1 MTALTWS
8 AAIPDTIHP
17 VTVHEPPPTTIDTS
31 KMSEGKRAALELA
44 ESARTPAGE
53 KPSFAGP
60 LFFGEFRWPLV
71 HPWPK
76 EDEDRRV
83 RGEEFLAK
91 LKAFLDAELD
101 PDEIDRSGEIPREV
115 IDGLAELGAFG
126 IKIPREFG
134 GLGLSQTTYT
144 KAAMLVGGRCA
155 STAALISAHQSIGV
169 PQPLLLFGTDEQKKR
184 LLPRLA
190 KGELSAFAI
199 TETEAGSDPAR
210 MTSRAERSADGSHYV
225 LNGEKLWCTNGTFA
239 KWLVV
244 AAKTRGPSGKD
255 QITAFIV
262 DGTDPGVVVTHRCQ
276 FMGMRGLYNAAL
288 RFDDVRVPAENVLGG
303 EGRGLKVA
311 LTTLNTGRLTLPAAC
326 VGLAKNCLAV
336 AREWAATRVQ
346 WGSPVGRHAAVAEKL
361 ARMAADL
368 FAMESMTLLT
378 SALVDRHDVDVR
390 VEAAMCKMWGTE
402 AAWRIVNDAVQV
414 KGGRGYE
421 TAASLAA
428 RGEKPDPLERWVRD
442 NRIYTIFEGSSEILR
457 LFLAREAL
465 DPHLK
470 VSGAVL
476 DSRLPTGR
484 RLAAALKAGAFYA
497 AWYPSRLLPALGPG
511 GALDPSVARHA
522 AWCARTS
529 KRLARGLF
537 RAMVRH
543 GTSIEKEQVLL
554 GRFVDVGAETFAL
567 AASCSRAQHLIA
579 TGAARDDVVAVLDL
593 FGAKTRRR
601 ADAAFRGTSRND
613 DAQGYSF
620 AQDVLAGRHAWL
632 ER

>member
-1 MTALTWS
+1 M
-8 AAIPDTIHP
+8 
-17 VTVHEPPPTTIDTS
+17 TVHEPPPTAIDTS

-53 KPSFAGP
+53 RPSFAGP
-60 LFFGEFRWPLV
+60 LFFGEYRWPLI
-71 HPWPK
+71 HPFP
-76 EDEDRRV
+76 EEPPESRT
-83 RGEEFLAK
+83 RGAEFLAK
-91 LKAFLDAELD
+91 LEAFLDEKLD
-101 PDEIDRSGEIPREV
+101 ADEIDRTGEIPSEV
-115 IDGLAELGAFG
+115 VEGLAALGAFG

-155 STAALISAHQSIGV
+155 STAALLSAHQSIGV
-169 PQPLLLFGTDEQKKR
+169 PQPLLLFGTDEQKR
-184 LLPRLA
+184 RFLPGLA
-190 KGELSAFAI
+190 RGELSAFAI
-199 TETEAGSDPAR
+199 TESDAGSDPAR
-210 MTSRAERSADGSHYV
+210 MTSRAALSSDGSHYV
-225 LNGEKLWCTNGTFA
+225 LSGEKLWCTNGTRA

-244 AAKTRGPSGKD
+244 AAKTPSSRPGGRD
-255 QITAFIV
+255 EITAFIV
-262 DGTDPGVVVTHRCQ
+262 DGDAPGVSVPHRCR
-276 FMGMRGLYNAAL
+276 FMGMRALYNAVV
-288 RFDDVRVPAENVLGG
+288 RFENVKVPRENLLGG

-326 VGLAKNCLAV
+326 VGLAKNCLEI
-336 AREWAATRVQ
+336 AREWAASREQ
-346 WGSPVGRHAAVAEKL
+346 WGAPIGRHAAVADKL

-378 SALVDRHDVDVR
+378 SALVDRHDVDIR

-402 AAWRIVNDAVQV
+402 AAWRIVNDAVQI

-421 TAASLAA
+421 TTQSLAA
-428 RGEKPDPLERWVRD
+428 RGDVPSPLERYVRD

-476 DSRLPTGR
+476 DSRLPAGA

-497 AWYPSRLLPALGPG
+497 AWYPSRLLPTLGPG
-511 GALDPSVARHA
+511 GDLDPVVARHA
-522 AWCARTS
+522 AYCARTS

-537 RAMVRH
+537 HAMARH
-543 GTSIEKEQVLL
+543 GTAIEREQVLL
-554 GRFVDVGAETFAL
+554 GRFVEIGAELFAL
-567 AASCSRAQHLIA
+567 SASCARAQQIVA
-579 TGAARDDVVAVLDL
+579 SGAARQDVLAVLDL
-593 FGAKTRRR
+593 FGELTRRR
-601 ADAAFRGTSRND
+601 VAATFRGARDNA
-613 DAQGYSF
+613 DAQGYAL

-632 ER
+632 ERIAER

>member
-1 MTALTWS
+1 VTPLTS
-8 AAIPDTIHP
+8 AALIPDTIHS
-17 VTVHEPPPTTIDTS
+17 VTVHEPPPTAIDTS

-44 ESARTPAGE
+44 ESARTPTGE
-53 KPSFAGP
+53 RPSFAGP
-60 LFFGEFRWPLV
+60 LYFGEFPWPLV
-71 HPWPK
+71 HPWP
-76 EDEDRRV
+76 EESAEQRT
-83 RGEEFLAK
+83 RGEEFLGK
-91 LKAFLDAELD
+91 LRAFLDANLD
-101 PDEIDRSGEIPREV
+101 PDEIDRTGEIPQSV
-115 IDGLAELGAFG
+115 VDGLAALGAFG
-126 IKIPREFG
+126 IKIPREYG

-155 STAALISAHQSIGV
+155 STAALLSAHQSIGV

-199 TETEAGSDPAR
+199 TETDAGSDPAR
-210 MTSRAERSADGSHYV
+210 MTSRAELSADGTHY
-225 LNGEKLWCTNGTFA
+225 LLSGEKLWCTNGTRA

-244 AAKTRGPSGKD
+244 AAKTRGANGKD
-255 QITAFIV
+255 QITTFIV
-262 DGTDPGVVVTHRCQ
+262 DGESPGVKATHRCQ
-276 FMGMRGLYNAAL
+276 FMGMRALYNAVV
-288 RFDDVRVPAENVLGG
+288 RFESVRVPRENVLGG

-326 VGLAKNCLAV
+326 VGLAKNCLAIS
-336 AREWAATRVQ
+336 REWAATREQ

-421 TAASLAA
+421 TAESLAA
-428 RGEKPDPLERWVRD
+428 RGEKPDPLERYVRD

-470 VSGAVL
+470 VSGAAL
-476 DSRLPTGR
+476 DSRLSAGKR
-484 RLAAALKAGAFYA
+484 FAAAMKAGAFYA
-497 AWYPSRLLPALGPG
+497 TWYPSRCLPTFGVG
-511 GALDPSVARHA
+511 GDLDPAVASHA
-522 AWCARTS
+522 TYCARTA
-529 KRLARGLF
+529 KRLARRLF

-567 AASCSRAQHLIA
+567 AASCARAQRMIA
-579 TGAARDDVVAVLDL
+579 DGAKRDDVVAVLDL
-593 FGAKTRRR
+593 FGAMTRLRV
-601 ADAAFRGTSRND
+601 DAAFRGAKKNA
-613 DAQGYSF
+613 DAAGYAL
-620 AQDVLAGRHAWL
+620 AQDVLDGRHAWL

>member
-1 MTALTWS
+1 
-8 AAIPDTIHP
+8 
-17 VTVHEPPPTTIDTS
+17 VTVHEPPTAIDTS

-44 ESARTPAGE
+44 ESARTPSGAL
-53 KPSFAGP
+53 PSFAGP
-60 LFFGEFRWPLV
+60 LFFGDYRWPLIG
-71 HPWPK
+71 PFPG
-76 EDEDRRV
+76 EPEESRV
-83 RGEEFLAK
+83 RGAEFLAA
-91 LKAFLDAELD
+91 LESFLDEHLD
-101 PDEIDRSGEIPREV
+101 PDEIDRTGEIPDAV
-115 IDGLAELGAFG
+115 VDGLRALGAFG

-144 KAAMLVGGRCA
+144 RAAMLVGGRCA
-155 STAALISAHQSIGV
+155 STAALLSAHQSIGV
-169 PQPLLLFGTDEQKKR
+169 PQPLLLFGTDEQKRR

-199 TETEAGSDPAR
+199 TEADAGSDPAR
-210 MTSRAERSADGSHYV
+210 MTSHAELSSDGTHYV
-225 LNGEKLWCTNGTFA
+225 LSGEKLWCTNGTRA

-244 AAKTRGPSGKD
+244 AAKTKSRKPGGRD
-255 QITAFIV
+255 EITCFIV
-262 DGTDPGVVVTHRCQ
+262 DGESPGVSVPHRCQ
-276 FMGMRGLYNAAL
+276 FMGMRALYNAVV
-288 RFDDVRVPAENVLGG
+288 RFDGVKVPAENVLGG

-326 VGLAKNCLAV
+326 VGLAKDCLAIT
-336 AREWAATRVQ
+336 RRWAAKREQ
-346 WGSPVGRHAAVAEKL
+346 WGSAVGHHAAVAEKI

-378 SALVDRHDVDVR
+378 SALVDRHDTDIR

-428 RGEKPDPLERWVRD
+428 RGDDPDPLERYVRD

-470 VSGAVL
+470 VSGEVL
-476 DSRLPTGR
+476 DSRVPAGR
-484 RLAAALKAGAFYA
+484 RFRAALKAGAFYA
-497 AWYPSRLLPALGPG
+497 VWYAKCLLPAS
-511 GALDPSVARHA
+511 GAGADADPAIARHVA
-522 AWCARTS
+522 YCARTS
-529 KRLARGLF
+529 RRLARRLF

-543 GTSIEKEQVLL
+543 GTAIEREQVLL
-554 GRFVDVGAETFAL
+554 GRFVDVGTEVFAL
-567 AASCSRAQHLIA
+567 SASCSRAQHLLA
-579 TGAARDDVVAVLDL
+579 KGTPRAEVMPVLDL
-593 FGAKTRRR
+593 CADMAHERIENAFLGTR
-601 ADAAFRGTSRND
+601 ANHDAA
-613 DAQGYSF
+613 GYAL
-620 AQDVLAGRHAWL
+620 AQDVLAGKHTWL